1 MGRAL
6 LASGTTIVG
15 LGAATMLVSSVS
27 MGVAKVVVTENK
39 VRRVWLCCCA
49 CTCCSSSS
57 VTLLLSLAAAEKDG
71 GLVWPLPRQQESVLR
86 HMQW

>member
-1 MGRAL
+1 MAARAALGRAL

-39 VRRVWLCCCA
+39 VR
-49 CTCCSSSS
+49 
-57 VTLLLSLAAAEKDG
+57 LLSL
-71 GLVWPLPRQQESVLR
+71 
-86 HMQW
+86 

>member
-1 MGRAL
+1 MAARAALGRAL

-39 VRRVWLCCCA
+39 VGA
-49 CTCCSSSS
+49 T
-57 VTLLLSLAAAEKDG
+57 AAAAG
-71 GLVWPLPRQQESVLR
+71 CFCLHHSCHPAAW
-86 HMQW
+86 